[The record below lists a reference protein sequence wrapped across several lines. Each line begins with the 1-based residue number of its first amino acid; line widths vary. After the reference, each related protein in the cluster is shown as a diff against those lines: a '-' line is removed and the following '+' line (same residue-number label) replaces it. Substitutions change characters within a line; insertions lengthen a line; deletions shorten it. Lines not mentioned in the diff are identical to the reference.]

1 MFAGLKSN
9 SRLEYAALDWLFDSS
24 YASYIFSRNNSQK
37 NFLNSITATTCCI
50 VFCCCAVL
58 MSMSMIS
65 TAFNL
70 LLYRYFSF
78 CHFSFSFSTR
88 SSTVQIKI
96 TNIYVQKW
104 HNMWPKSCFYSH
116 LTTLWCSC
124 TRLFHCIQLP
134 DTKHFHFSSVYAY
147 LTVLPSVLFFL
158 FSGCDVFVSVS
169 SCLFL
174 CLGHFLCAFLS
185 FTTVFRFVLRKPYAY
200 FWRCPRIQY
209 IVHDSHRSHAQA
221 NFHTELYIIFSSCVV
236 FFSYSSPVYS
246 LINSFD
252 TCIAQYAYH
261 VI

>member
-1 MFAGLKSN
+1 MLYCF
-9 SRLEYAALDWLFDSS
+9 
-24 YASYIFSRNNSQK
+24 
-37 NFLNSITATTCCI
+37 
-50 VFCCCAVL
+50 
-58 MSMSMIS
+58 
-65 TAFNL
+65 L
-70 LLYRYFSF
+70 LLCSVDVDVDDIHDFQSF
-78 CHFSFSFSTR
+78 AISLFFTLSLQFFFFYA
-88 SSTVQIKI
+88 QIKI
-96 TNIYVQKW
+96 TYVYGQKW
-104 HNMWPKSCFYSH
+104 HNMWPKRCFYSH

-124 TRLFHCIQLP
+124 TRSFHCIQLP
-134 DTKHFHFSSVYAY
+134 DTIHFHFSSVYAY

-185 FTTVFRFVLRKPYAY
+185 FTTVFRFVLRKPFAY

-209 IVHDSHRSHAQA
+209 IVHDSHWSHAQA
-221 NFHTELYIIFSSCVV
+221 NLHTELYIIFSSCVV

-252 TCIAQYAYH
+252 TCIARYAYH